1 MKSYSFAVL
10 PGLFAFAAWL
20 PVALPFA
27 SALEWLPPSRYE
39 FSLPRVCVPYTPGTD
54 VVSLVP
60 DFFSALTFAGLC
72 LLLVEPAKMMAAVLP
87 GQRIVRHLSF
97 LVYQATLVVDVL
109 RRYAWDWYGYLLYFL
124 RLVNLN
130 YNQPR
135 PEILPLP
142 PPWLS
147 FMALLLCLGLC
158 VYARHQPVRQAT
170 VAE

>member
-1 MKSYSFAVL
+1 MPPLPLPFPGSYSTDAEV
-10 PGLFAFAAWL
+10 AAEQIRVQL
-20 PVALPFA
+20 ATCVCAL
-27 SALEWLPPSRYE
+27 Y
-39 FSLPRVCVPYTPGTD
+39 PGTD

-72 LLLVEPAKMMAAVLP
+72 LLLVEPAKMMASVLP
-87 GQRIVRHLSF
+87 GQRIARHLSF
-97 LVYQATLVVDVL
+97 VVYQAMLVVDIL

-124 RLVNLN
+124 RLVNLD

-158 VYARHQPVRQAT
+158 VYARDQPDSRARRDESAT
-170 VAE
+170 A